1 MTLPSVENNSSK
13 CHGETMKPVSRRKFL
28 RFLKERGW
36 VLDRTDGD
44 HDIYCQGP

>member
-1 MTLPSVENNSSK
+1 
-13 CHGETMKPVSRRKFL
+13 MKPVSRRKFL